1 MEGKGGLKEL
11 FFGFMDMLSKWMAL
25 SGLLLLGCIPVVT
38 AGASWAAAYYTAVMS
53 YRDSSGNSQA
63 STARNT
69 TASST
74 TRPK

>member
-38 AGASWAAAYYTAVMS
+38 AGV
-53 YRDSSGNSQA
+53 RV
-63 STARNT
+63 
-69 TASST
+69 
-74 TRPK
+74 